1 MNRVDCSK
9 VIVRESTFSTENNKI
24 DGAFAKVDLK
34 SGELIEKGL
43 MRRLSGNDNKAFN
56 GMNNPYVFTWSN
68 NKPNYT
74 WAFASGCASFY
85 NTGLENQTNTK
96 MIRYFNEDRF
106 EIYANRDIIAGEELT
121 HTYKSLQ
128 WRDVFAPLYNELNN

>member
-56 GMNNPYVFTWSN
+56 GMNNPYVVTWSGDI
-68 NKPNYT
+68 PNYT
-74 WAFASGCASFY
+74 WGFFSGCATFY
-85 NTGLENQTNTK
+85 NSNIESKNYCPWL
-96 MIRYFNEDRF
+96 
-106 EIYANRDIIAGEELT
+106 
-121 HTYKSLQ
+121 
-128 WRDVFAPLYNELNN
+128 

>member
-43 MRRLSGNDNKAFN
+43 MRRLSDNDNKAFN

>member
-9 VIVRESTFSTENNKI
+9 VIVKESTFSTENNKI

-43 MRRLSGNDNKAFN
+43 MRRLSGSDNKTFN
-56 GMNNPYVFTWSN
+56 GMNNPYVFTWSD

-128 WRDVFAPLYNELNN
+128 WRDVFVPLYNELIQ